1 MKSFFGF
8 DSISVLPIVVQNVGL
23 YSETASSTPVTNT
36 ITETTL
42 IDGGVGTLTVPAN
55 GFTIGDSFKVNM
67 LGHIT
72 CQNNRTIRIRV
83 KANSTVLGDTG
94 VITLPQITSKHF
106 SFDINFT
113 IRALG
118 VPTFAS
124 VVTGAVFTYSKDAS
138 NIFEGA
144 NFVTINNTTFDTT
157 IANTLDITA
166 QWGNASLQNSIY
178 TDILNLYKIY

>member
-36 ITETTL
+36 IAETTL
-42 IDGGVGTLTVPAN
+42 IDGGVGSLIVPAN
-55 GFTIGDSFKVNM
+55 GFSIGDSFKVNM
-67 LGHIT
+67 LGHIS

-94 VITLPQITSKHF
+94 IITLPQITSKHF
-106 SFDINFT
+106 SLDINFT
-113 IRALG
+113 IRSLG
-118 VPTFAS
+118 LPTLAS
-124 VVTGAVFTYSKDAS
+124 VVTGAVFTYSKNAS
-138 NIFEGA
+138 NAFEGA
-144 NFVTINNTTFDTT
+144 DFVTINNTTFDTT